1 MLAVSIL
8 SGPATAQAGLDA
20 RLAEAEQK
28 LDSDVQSCRPV
39 NPAEFADLLNEAMA
53 NKQRAAKAAKKGVPI
68 NQAQVDADL
77 GKAAMLFAR
86 ALTAQALQ
94 CIQAA
99 AQQHA
104 QVTREQLEQLPV
116 GHRPA
121 DLVASCP
128 TDTVP
133 TITSRAAAGAGAM
146 ALSLTCAAPADK
158 GMVEIYRTHNAVRAE
173 YGAPPLVRDPALE
186 LGAGQYVGE
195 LLRVGRPVHASR
207 TGRGNIRENIS
218 QGLPGWS
225 PGQLLQAWVRE
236 RANFVPG
243 TFPNVSRTH
252 NWYDVGHWAQMIWVR
267 TVLIGCARAAG
278 ISASFLVCRY
288 GPGGNRDGEQVGIPP
303 REYTVAAPTLPTTEV
318 FTPRPQ
324 PQPRTVQTTTPATD
338 TMTVR
343 TAPAFDLG
351 IYAGGAWTTDWFRI
365 GEQPEDLFIDFDNSL
380 IGLPPNMFGYDG
392 TILLPPMVT
401 APPVCTAAPDAGS
414 VPLTDR
420 LDGSE
425 AKLYFDISVGQNI
438 NLDDY
443 LKLLREA
450 QANWKA
456 ANEAGANGASANVER
471 AAADLKTA
479 QKLYQ
484 RAYKAAANNTVDTEV
499 LPPDLPTK
507 EVYNPA
513 DLPKCPLEIM

>member
-104 QVTREQLEQLPV
+104 QVTHEQLEQLPV

-133 TITSRAAAGAGAM
+133 TITSQAAAGAGAM
-146 ALSLTCAAPADK
+146 AVSLTCAAPADK

-252 NWYDVGHWAQMIWVR
+252 NWYDVGHWAQMLWVR

-288 GPGGNRDGEQVGIPP
+288 GPGGNRDGEQVGIPVPP
-303 REYTVAAPTLPTTEV
+303 RPYSVEAPPLPPAEVFRPGSPPASTPTPTDTYAGTFDTDNLKAMIEAYNTAVNAYDAALAKCDKQEMQRTAEIIETVGPQLKAISEATKETGKLSKYSSVFADLSIAIVDEKLQEIADAKAKVAAPPK
-318 FTPRPQ
+318 
-324 PQPRTVQTTTPATD
+324 PA
-338 TMTVR
+338 
-343 TAPAFDLG
+343 P
-351 IYAGGAWTTDWFRI
+351 
-365 GEQPEDLFIDFDNSL
+365 PPPPP
-380 IGLPPNMFGYDG
+380 LPP
-392 TILLPPMVT
+392 LP
-401 APPVCTAAPDAGS
+401 
-414 VPLTDR
+414 
-420 LDGSE
+420 
-425 AKLYFDISVGQNI
+425 
-438 NLDDY
+438 
-443 LKLLREA
+443 
-450 QANWKA
+450 
-456 ANEAGANGASANVER
+456 
-471 AAADLKTA
+471 
-479 QKLYQ
+479 
-484 RAYKAAANNTVDTEV
+484 DTKIP
-499 LPPDLPTK
+499 PPDLPQK

-513 DLPKCPLEIM
+513 DRPTCPLEIM